1 MSKSATLSAAT
12 LFFVQD
18 TVDSVSRFYGNEW
31 KYSETSVKRTPIK
44 RTPSNGHQLTS
55 YISLYNEPLFS
66 EHPTELIVVL
76 DYVLEIRIVV
86 D

>member
-1 MSKSATLSAAT
+1 MSKSATLSAAA

-18 TVDSVSRFYGNEW
+18 PVDSVSRFYGNEW
-31 KYSETSVKRTPIK
+31 KYSETSIKRTPI
-44 RTPSNGHQLTS
+44 N
-55 YISLYNEPLFS
+55 LYNEPLLI

-76 DYVLEIRIVV
+76 DYVLEIPTVV